1 MTAGETPVFAIIA
14 GGGTAGHLLPGLAT
28 AEALV
33 ARGHVRDSIRFVG
46 GDRGVERDLVV
57 PAGFALEELPGR
69 GIQRR
74 ITFANVGAA
83 WGLVKGMVRGVRIVG
98 QARPRVVVVL
108 GGYASLACG
117 VGAVVRRVPLVLL
130 EQNARA
136 GAVNRLLR
144 RFAAAAA
151 VSFDG
156 TDLPR
161 ATTTGNPLRPEIAAA
176 ALHPDRAAARRSL
189 GLPADRTVLAVY
201 SGSLGSRRINEAVRG
216 LVAGWADRDDLVV
229 RHVIGR
235 RDHDDF
241 VGALP
246 ELPADGLQY
255 QVVPYEERMDLLLQ
269 AADVVV
275 ARSGGGVAELTA
287 LGVPA
292 ILVPLP
298 IAPRDH
304 QRANAQA
311 LVVAGGA
318 VLVPDEECTA
328 ERLAT
333 ELEVLFDGPERLA
346 AMATAMRRSGHV
358 DAADRAAALI
368 EEHARG

>member
-1 MTAGETPVFAIIA
+1 MTTGTTPVFAIIA

-33 ARGHVRDSIRFVG
+33 ARGHARESIRFVG
-46 GDRGVERDLVV
+46 GDRGVERDLVL

-74 ITFANVGAA
+74 LTLANLAAA
-83 WGLVKGMVRGVRIVG
+83 WGLAKGLLRGIRIVG
-98 QARPRVVVVL
+98 AARPSVVVVL

-156 TDLPR
+156 TDLPN
-161 ATTTGNPLRPEIAAA
+161 ATTTGNPLRPEVA
-176 ALHPDRAAARRSL
+176 AAARRPDRSAARRAL
-189 GLPADRTVLAVY
+189 GLPEDRSLIAVY
-201 SGSLGSRRINEAVRG
+201 SGSLGSRRINEAIRG
-216 LVAGWADRDDLVV
+216 LVARWADRRDLVV

-235 RDHDDF
+235 RDHDTF
-241 VGALP
+241 VQSLP
-246 ELPADGLQY
+246 ELPSNGLQY
-255 QVVPYEERMDLLLQ
+255 QVVPYEHRMDLLLQ

-275 ARSGGGVAELTA
+275 ARSGGGVAELSA

-311 LVVAGGA
+311 LVAAGGA
-318 VLVPDEECTA
+318 VLVPDDECTA
-328 ERLAT
+328 ERLAA
-333 ELEVLFDGPERLA
+333 ELQPLLEDPARLA
-346 AMATAMRRSGHV
+346 SMAAAMRRSGHV

-368 EEHARG
+368 EEQARG

>member
-1 MTAGETPVFAIIA
+1 MTGEDTPVFAIIA

-33 ARGHVRDSIRFVG
+33 ARGHARSAIRFVG
-46 GDRGVERDLVV
+46 GDRGVERDLVI

-74 ITFANVGAA
+74 FTVANFAAA
-83 WGLVKGMVRGVRIVG
+83 WGLVKGMVGGIRIVG
-98 QARPRVVVVL
+98 RARPRVVVVL

-161 ATTTGNPLRPEIAAA
+161 ATTTGNPLRPEIVAA
-176 ALHPDRAAARRSL
+176 ALQPDRAAARRAL
-189 GLPADRTVLAVY
+189 ELPADRRVVAVY

-216 LVAGWADRDDLVV
+216 LVTRWADRSDLVV
-229 RHVIGR
+229 RHVVGR
-235 RDHDDF
+235 RDHDAF
-241 VGALP
+241 AAVLP
-246 ELPADGLQY
+246 DLPAAGLQY

-269 AADVVV
+269 AADVVIS
-275 ARSGGGVAELTA
+275 RSGGGVAELTA

-292 ILVPLP
+292 VLVPLP

-318 VLVPDEECTA
+318 VLVPDEECTPERLA
-328 ERLAT
+328 SELDALLNDPERLAT
-333 ELEVLFDGPERLA
+333 MA
-346 AMATAMRRSGHV
+346 AAMRRSGHV
-358 DAADRAAALI
+358 DAADRAAALV